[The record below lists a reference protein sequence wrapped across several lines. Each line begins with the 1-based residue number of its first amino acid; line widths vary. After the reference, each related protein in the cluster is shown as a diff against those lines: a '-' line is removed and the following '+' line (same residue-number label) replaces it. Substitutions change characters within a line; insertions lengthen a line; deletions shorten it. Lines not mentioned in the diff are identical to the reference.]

1 MCNCLFLLPCLFF
14 FWFCAVVASRARARS
29 FDLSKQSSG
38 DMPAAAMRALS
49 SFAVI
54 VSIVFLVASD
64 EEEEGAEPYRSETPE
79 LTISISCITSGV
91 FLCLPTETHRSSNC

>member
-1 MCNCLFLLPCLFF
+1 MVVSCGLSPTPHFAAASLPPPLPVFLLVLRCSSLMGP
-14 FWFCAVVASRARARS
+14 RRS

-64 EEEEGAEPYRSETPE
+64 EEEEGAEPYRS
-79 LTISISCITSGV
+79 
-91 FLCLPTETHRSSNC
+91 